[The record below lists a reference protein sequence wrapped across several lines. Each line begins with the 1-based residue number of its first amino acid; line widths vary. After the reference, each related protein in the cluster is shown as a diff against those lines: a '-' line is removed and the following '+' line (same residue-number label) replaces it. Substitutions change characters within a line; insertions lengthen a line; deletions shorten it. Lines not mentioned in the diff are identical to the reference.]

1 MVTEARH
8 QLIKE
13 LLEEEN
19 IVKLQDMVQLTGS
32 SESTIRRDLSTLEA
46 EGILVRVHGGAK
58 RGHKLLTEP
67 EMATKSIL
75 YMKEKKAIAAK
86 AVSLINEGDI
96 IFLDAGSTTYEM
108 IPLLQGKNI
117 VVVTNGVPH
126 ATLLADFRVKSI
138 ILGGEIKLQTKAI
151 IGSTSIAQLDQY
163 RFNKVFLG
171 INAIHLTHGYTTP
184 DLEEAAVKKKAITK
198 SDQVFIL
205 ADESKFGEVTFVKV
219 GDIAECDVISFNL
232 SERRRKLLEE
242 QTTYWEAKV

>member
-1 MVTEARH
+1 MVTEERH
-8 QLIKE
+8 QLIKD

-58 RGHKLLTEP
+58 RGHKLQVEP
-67 EMATKSIL
+67 EMETKSIL

-86 AVSLINEGDI
+86 AVSLIKEDDI

-108 IPLLQGKNI
+108 IPLLYGKNI

-126 ATLLADFRVKSI
+126 ANLLADYRIKSI
-138 ILGGEIKLQTKAI
+138 LLGGNIKLQTKAI
-151 IGSTSIAQLDQY
+151 IGSMSIAQLNQY

-171 INAIHLTHGYTTP
+171 INGIHLTYGYTTP
-184 DLEEAAVKKKAITK
+184 DLEEAAVKRTAITK
-198 SDQVFIL
+198 SDQRYIL
-205 ADESKFGEVTFVKV
+205 ADESKFGEVTFAKV
-219 GDIAECDVISFNL
+219 SDISDCDVISFDL
-232 SERRRKLLEE
+232 SERRRKQLEE
-242 QTTYWEAKV
+242 RTTYWEAKV